1 MTRLSQM
8 PRGPRLTVDSL
19 TIDAV
24 GRVLLIRRGRPPYEG
39 SWALPGG
46 FVEYGETTE
55 AACMRETREE
65 TGLQVE
71 VEGICGVYSRP
82 DRDPRGHTVSVV
94 YRCRPLSGE
103 PVGGDDAAEARW
115 FDPAE
120 LKSIS
125 FAFDHAEIVA
135 NHARGV

>member
-1 MTRLSQM
+1 MTRLSRM
-8 PRGPRLTVDSL
+8 PRGPRLTADSL
-19 TIDAV
+19 TMDAV